1 MSVLQRFLVW
11 WRGRGL
17 VTRFAVI
24 SVAMLLLI
32 QLTVQGVI
40 RSSIEKSIRL
50 NLQSELDS
58 STKVWRRLVE
68 QNAQRLQ
75 LGASVLA
82 SDFGFRSAISSGDAQ
97 TISSALE
104 NNGARI
110 GATLAGFLDTEFKLV
125 AISMATGD
133 ADAQTRNAVEILSRS
148 MVKDAQQGRLTVA
161 MGRLHQ
167 FVLVPVRAPLTVG
180 WVVMGF
186 PVDESLPKDMVA
198 LTATEVVIVSKA
210 AGDQRSVAGSV
221 KPEQPLL
228 LPTDAANDHDIE
240 SGDEQ
245 YLVRAIEQPGL
256 SPSLQVVLMQPSSR
270 SRQVFEYMK
279 SALWVIDGFGLLLFA
294 VGTMAMAR
302 QISKPLAVLM
312 ADTLRLRRGD
322 YTQKIEDF
330 GRRDEVGRLARSFD
344 DMRQSIQASQV
355 EIRQLAYWDRLTG
368 LPNRA
373 QLRELLQGVL
383 TATDGECKRLTV
395 IVLDLDRFKH
405 INDVL
410 GYSFGDKVLQ
420 TVGARL
426 KDLSEHDRGWVARMA
441 GGQFAFVLPHRDVA
455 QAIEVTQRI
464 SSALEVP
471 VAFEGQT
478 VDLRAGMGIASWP
491 EHAADVDVLL
501 GHGEVAMYAAKR
513 KNTGVQVYDPALD
526 SGSALTLSMLSE
538 LRRAIDQN
546 ELRLFLQPKIDL
558 RTHQVVAAE
567 ALVRWQHPTRGMVPP
582 MEFIPFAE
590 QTGFVR
596 HLTLWML
603 EEVARQWRSLQS
615 ASGVMRIAI
624 NLSTRD
630 LMDQDF
636 PNKIGTLLAQHNAPL
651 EGFCLEI
658 TESAIMDDPERAEAT
673 LNQLADSGYKLS
685 IDDFGT
691 GYSSLAYLKRLPV
704 TELKIDKSFVL
715 GMENSESD
723 AQIVRSTIELAHNL
737 GLSVVAE
744 GVETAGAYR
753 LLGELQ
759 CDEGQGYYMSK
770 PMPAEAFTAWR
781 DDWLSRQSRGSG
793 ALAGS

>member
-1 MSVLQRFLVW
+1 MKWARFTLQPFRNW
-11 WRGRGL
+11 GL
-17 VTRFAVI
+17 VTRFAFI

-32 QLTVQGVI
+32 QVAVQTVI
-40 RSSIEKSIRL
+40 RSSIESSIDS
-50 NLQSELDS
+50 NLQRELDS
-58 STKVWRRLVE
+58 SANVWKRLVE

-82 SDFGFRSAISSGDAQ
+82 ADFGFRSAISSGDAQ
-97 TISSALE
+97 TISSALD
-104 NNGARI
+104 NNGSRI
-110 GATLAGFLDTEFKLV
+110 GATLAGFLNTDFQVV

-133 ADAQTRNAVEILSRS
+133 VDQGIKNSFEEIGKS
-148 MVKDAQQGRLTVA
+148 MGADAQQGRLTMA
-161 MGRLHQ
+161 LGRLHQ
-167 FVLVPVRAPLTVG
+167 FVMVPVRAPLLIG

-186 PVDESLPKDMVA
+186 PVNESLPKDMVA
-198 LTATEVVIVSKA
+198 LTSTDVVVLANSVSSA
-210 AGDQRSVAGSV
+210 QRVVASSVPNQMLSIPAVGAGDAGFSISH
-221 KPEQPLL
+221 ER
-228 LPTDAANDHDIE
+228 
-240 SGDEQ
+240 
-245 YLVRAIEQPGL
+245 YLARAVNQPGL
-256 SPSLQVVLMQPSSR
+256 ASGLQVVLLQPESR
-270 SRQVFEYMK
+270 VRQVFDYMK
-279 SALWVIDGFGLLLFA
+279 TALWVIDALGLVLFV
-294 VGTMAMAR
+294 VGTIAMAL
-302 QISKPLAVLM
+302 QISKPLAGLM
-312 ADTLRLRRGD
+312 SDTLRLRSGD
-322 YTQKIEDF
+322 YSQKIEDF
-330 GRRDEVGRLARSFD
+330 GRNDEVGQFARSFD
-344 DMRQSIQASQV
+344 EMRQSIQASQV
-355 EIRQLAYWDRLTG
+355 EIRRLAYWDRLTG

-373 QLRELLQGVL
+373 QLRELLHGML
-383 TATDGECKRLTV
+383 TGTGGEYKRVTV
-395 IVLDLDRFKH
+395 VVLDLDRFKH

-420 TVGARL
+420 TVGTRL
-426 KDLSEHDRGWVARMA
+426 QDLAVPERGWVARMG
-441 GGQFAFVLPHRDVA
+441 GGQFAFVLPHLDVA
-455 QAIEVTQRI
+455 QALEVTQRI
-464 SSALEVP
+464 SAALEVP
-471 VAFEGQT
+471 VVFESQT

-491 EHAADVDVLL
+491 EHAGDVDVLL
-501 GHGEVAMYAAKR
+501 GHAEVAMYAAKR
-513 KNTGVQVYDPALD
+513 KNAGVQVYDPALD

-590 QTGFVR
+590 QTGFIR

-603 EEVARQWRSLQS
+603 EEVARQWSSLQPEV
-615 ASGVMRIAI
+615 GQMRIAV

-636 PNKIGTLLAQHNAPL
+636 PGKVAALLAAHHAPL
-651 EGFCLEI
+651 QGFCLEI

-673 LNQLADSGYKLS
+673 LNQLAEGGYKLS

-704 TELKIDKSFVL
+704 TELKIDKSFVM
-715 GMENSESD
+715 GMATNESD

-744 GVETAGAYR
+744 GVENADVYR

-770 PMPAEAFTAWR
+770 PIPSDAFVAWR
-781 DDWLSRQSRGSG
+781 KQWAAGPSRS
-793 ALAGS
+793 